1 MINDELINNIP
12 EYAKIIKDLE
22 DKLDHIEKLID
33 LEWNGLIT
41 ANRHWKFTPL
51 KKYFGMTGNKET
63 MLAKLQLLKETLDG
77 GE

>member
-1 MINDELINNIP
+1 MINDDLIKNIP

-41 ANRHWKFTPL
+41 AKHCIRRIEKVIHPSAL
-51 KKYFGMTGNKET
+51 KTGENN
-63 MLAKLQLLKETLDG
+63 DNS
-77 GE
+77 

>member
-41 ANRHWKFTPL
+41 AKHCIQRIEKVIHPSAL
-51 KKYFGMTGNKET
+51 ETGENN
-63 MLAKLQLLKETLDG
+63 DNS
-77 GE
+77 

>member
-33 LEWNGLIT
+33 LEWNGSIT
-41 ANRHWKFTPL
+41 AKHCIQRIEKVIHPSTL
-51 KKYFGMTGNKET
+51 ETGEN
-63 MLAKLQLLKETLDG
+63 DDNS
-77 GE
+77 